1 MGFHPSQ
8 MGGQMPQMGQQVPRG
23 QPINNQQ
30 SQAVISRGPRPAHEG
45 IGPVVTVFVGNITD
59 RAPDN
64 MVRQHL
70 QHCGSV
76 ISWKRVQGASGVL
89 QGNIQPSVI
98 NTRSLTV
105 FFLYSIWIL

>member
-8 MGGQMPQMGQQVPRG
+8 MGGQMPPIAPQGPRA
-23 QPINNQQ
+23 PALNNQP

-45 IGPVVTVFVGNITD
+45 VGPVVTVFVGNITD

-64 MVRQHL
+64 MIRQHL
-70 QHCGSV
+70 QHCGAV

-89 QGNIQPSVI
+89 QGNIWLHVTQS
-98 NTRSLTV
+98 SLITF
-105 FFLYSIWIL
+105 FFLLSVWIL

>member
-1 MGFHPSQ
+1 MAFHPSQ
-8 MGGQMPQMGQQVPRG
+8 MTGQMPLMTQQGPRTHSQMPVNMQQ
-23 QPINNQQ
+23 QQ

-45 IGPVVTVFVGNITD
+45 VGPSVTVFVGNITD

-64 MVRQHL
+64 MIRQHP

-89 QGNIQPSVI
+89 QGI
-98 NTRSLTV
+98 
-105 FFLYSIWIL
+105 